1 MTSFSD
7 YKEIARARGAL
18 AFEVF
23 VVESVAM
30 AEPDSLQESLP
41 AHLDYQK
48 SLEAKGALVF
58 AGPLSDTTGDAMSGG
73 GLIVYRAASYDEA
86 LALAE
91 ADPMHRDGKRSFTLR
106 RWLINEGSLTISLS
120 LSGQR
125 IGLE

>member
-7 YKEIARARGAL
+7 YKQIARSRGAL

-30 AEPDSLQESLP
+30 AEPESLQETLP

-48 SLEAKGALVF
+48 SLEASGALVF
-58 AGPLSDTTGDAMSGG
+58 AGPLSDSAGEAMSGG
-73 GLIVYRAASYDEA
+73 GLIVYRAASFDEA
-86 LALAE
+86 QALAE
-91 ADPMHRDGKRSFTLR
+91 SDPMHRDGKRSFTLR
-106 RWLINEGSLTISLS
+106 RWLINEGSLTVSLS
-120 LSGQR
+120 LSGQK

>member
-7 YKEIARARGAL
+7 YKQIARSRGAL

-30 AEPDSLQESLP
+30 AEPDSLQETLP

-48 SLEAKGALVF
+48 TLEAKGALVF
-58 AGPLSDTTGDAMSGG
+58 AGPLSDTAGEAMSGG
-73 GLIVYRAASYDEA
+73 GLIVYRAASFDEA

-106 RWLINEGSLTISLS
+106 RWLINEGSLTVSLS
-120 LSGQR
+120 LSGQKV
-125 IGLE
+125 GLE